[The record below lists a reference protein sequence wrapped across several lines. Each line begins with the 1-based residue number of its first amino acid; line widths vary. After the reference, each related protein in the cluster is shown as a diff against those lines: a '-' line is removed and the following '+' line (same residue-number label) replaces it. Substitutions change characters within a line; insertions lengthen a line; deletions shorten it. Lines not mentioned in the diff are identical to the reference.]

1 LFYTIQLPQ
10 SKQKK
15 SNKKKLFSE
24 DIYTFSPV
32 SLIDVSVL
40 PRHFK
45 FSSLYTR
52 GGLQKNRVLP
62 RPLSG
67 NPFFLSMP
75 GQFSL
80 YKLFWFLPFSPSYS
94 LLFTYFDIVAQ
105 MPHFYSSLNLCQIWV
120 VKFTNS
126 LNAKLQKQESW
137 LFTLLH
143 LAFLQGWFRYRL
155 FSTMIK
161 STIIKDYREPIKK
174 QNVNSRFVI
183 QDLWI
188 SILVAWIQ
196 TSFPKLSGH

>member
-1 LFYTIQLPQ
+1 MFYTIQLPQ

-52 GGLQKNRVLP
+52 GGFLAKKRVLP

-67 NPFFLSMP
+67 YPFFLSMP

-80 YKLFWFLPFSPSYS
+80 YKLFWFLLFSPFLFPPIYLFWYRCSNATF
-94 LLFTYFDIVAQ
+94 LLITK
-105 MPHFYSSLNLCQIWV
+105 LCLIWAV
-120 VKFTNS
+120 GYTNS
-126 LNAKLQKQESW
+126 LNAKLQKQN
-137 LFTLLH
+137 LDCLH
-143 LAFLQGWFRYRL
+143 FLSS
-155 FSTMIK
+155 FS
-161 STIIKDYREPIKK
+161 
-174 QNVNSRFVI
+174 
-183 QDLWI
+183 
-188 SILVAWIQ
+188 
-196 TSFPKLSGH
+196 SGLI